1 MVIDE
6 IYSIGQAISI
16 LMSGYI
22 ENDNLVSLKGTLVP
36 ATTIIIQPRYY
47 TWRYLIGKKLG
58 RSIWSKF

>member
-22 ENDNLVSLKGTLVP
+22 ENDNLVSLRGTLVP
-36 ATTIIIQPRYY
+36 APL
-47 TWRYLIGKKLG
+47 LIKL
-58 RSIWSKF
+58 